1 MYYLLRLAPKTLAA
15 KDGIGTIKNVFNAQ
29 QDGHLLM
36 VCALLF
42 QMSAPL
48 STPTASAL
56 LATKATTWSADHACY
71 LRKQDQL
78 TLDAKDGTGTTR
90 DAFNAQ
96 QDGCSDQAESA

>member
-1 MYYLLRLAPKTLAA
+1 
-15 KDGIGTIKNVFNAQ
+15 
-29 QDGHLLM
+29 
-36 VCALLF
+36 
-42 QMSAPL
+42 MSALL

-90 DAFNAQ
+90 DVYNAQ
-96 QDGCSDQAESA
+96 RDGCSDQAESA